1 MATTPLRLW
10 IAAEANSLL
19 SGPSSFVGANA
30 PSFYAGNTTPLELH
44 LISGAGISRTPFEVP
59 FPAGATIKVA
69 VGSVNAYPTAG
80 QWRLSVDSTETT
92 DLAYNASAAVI
103 QSALNALSA
112 VSSEGGVTVTDIGEG
127 YSITW
132 NTVGVKPEILPGSNT
147 LTPSS
152 YQAIT
157 IVQAGGVSTR
167 EVRMVELRQNP
178 VALTSV
184 FSPIGTP
191 AISVSTVS
199 AWNGTNKVVRY
210 EIDPQPNSGNYTV
223 TVNSKTAAISSNA
236 GDSEILVAFGTAG
249 ATEVQAINRV
259 GPLSFDLI
267 LSSDVAVTANASGLI
282 ASYGYKGEISFA
294 TTEVIEFLGGAEKK
308 QSTLEIT
315 FTVDD
320 VPRTLVQSSCT
331 IYASVVSPGAL
342 EPVPMGTVLTEEVAN
357 TRFIRKDIVDAP
369 STATQ
374 DILWQNLGLTTDGS
388 DTVAAMNSAEGASAG
403 NEFLTSSAGNARYA
417 TIGSNPFNQ
426 SLNTTDSVEFN
437 SITTTGYVFGT
448 SLTGIN
454 IVANGAKVRVSDP
467 IAGKVTEYAGTGI
480 TFQDATFQDSAFIP
494 ADYLSVTTAASTYA
508 TIASLSS
515 YLTTATAA
523 STYLTITTASST
535 YALLSSFDQSLKTT
549 DGVQF
554 GGGGFYVGDGV
565 LSTTVG
571 LGNGWTLGIQ
581 GAGLDTTLSWDGLT
595 IAGTTGITFADGT
608 IQNTRVV
615 REDQSNASGYT
626 NAGFYTHYPKE
637 IKVIDHTGV
646 AYWVPA
652 RLA

>member
-112 VSSEGGVTVTDIGEG
+112 VSSEGGVTVSDIGEG

-191 AISVSTVS
+191 VISVSTVS

-357 TRFIRKDIVDAP
+357 TRFIRKDIVDSP

-374 DILWQNLGLTTDGS
+374 DILWQNLGVTTDGS
-388 DTVAAMNSAEGASAG
+388 DTVAAINGAESASAG
-403 NEFLTSSAGNARYA
+403 NVFLTVSDGDTRYA
-417 TIGSNPFNQ
+417 AVGSNPFDQ
-426 SLNTTDSVEFN
+426 DLNTTDSVEFN

-448 SLTGIN
+448 SSTGID

-467 IAGKVTEYAGTGI
+467 IAGKLTEYAGTGI

-494 ADYLSVTTAASTYA
+494 ADYLSVTTAASTYL
-508 TIASLSS
+508 TI
-515 YLTTATAA
+515 TTAA
-523 STYLTITTASST
+523 STY
-535 YALLSSFDQSLKTT
+535 ALQSSFDQSLKTT
-549 DGVQF
+549 DSPSFVSITAPVSS
-554 GGGGFYVGDGV
+554 GGASPVILNSAGITYGD
-565 LSTTVG
+565 STQQTTAFINDG
-571 LGNGWTLGIQ
+571 TANWSAASIDFIDIFSGTLNITS
-581 GAGLDTTLSWDGLT
+581 A
-595 IAGTTGITFADGT
+595 TGITFADT
-608 IQNTRVV
+608 TVQNTRVV
-615 REDQSNASGYT
+615 REQQANASGYT
-626 NAGFYTHYPKE
+626 NAGFYTHYPDE
-637 IKVIDHTGV
+637 IKVIDDTGT